1 MHNPVKAPAGGE
13 KRRQMIRNGKVIRSK
28 VFWIVVLL
36 MLSYRSLF
44 TVNEEEMVLVT
55 QFGRPVAEY
64 KEAGLR
70 VKWFF
75 QGLTRIDKRL
85 HLYNPRPSEYLTRD
99 KKNLLV
105 ETYVIWQV
113 QAPLQY
119 LRTVGDRSGAEMRL
133 HDIVW
138 SSVSADLGRTE
149 LSELVATDAEQVRL
163 EPLMENLTRECDE
176 ISRQRYGIRI
186 ASVDVKRINLPTQN
200 RESVYARMRAERDRI
215 AKKYRAEGEEEA
227 RKIRA
232 EADRQAEELLSAAY
246 KETEIIRGEA
256 DAKATRIYGRA
267 YSRDPE
273 FYQMVRTL
281 EAYQRILDDKT
292 TAVLSADS
300 ELLKLLTEGR
310 NGRLAR

>member
-1 MHNPVKAPAGGE
+1 MHYPVKAPADGG
-13 KRRQMIRNGKVIRSK
+13 KSRQPIRTGTVIRSK

-36 MLSYRSLF
+36 MVSYRSLF

-70 VKWFF
+70 IKWFF

-113 QAPLQY
+113 QEPLLY

-133 HDIVW
+133 HDMVW

-149 LSELVATDAEQVRL
+149 LSELVATEPEQVRL
-163 EPLMENLTRECDE
+163 ETLMEQLTRECNE
-176 ISRQRYGIRI
+176 TSRQRYGIRI

-246 KETEIIRGEA
+246 KQTEIIRGEA
-256 DAKATRIYGRA
+256 DAQATRIYGRA

-273 FYQMVRTL
+273 FYQMIRTL

>member
-1 MHNPVKAPAGGE
+1 MHYPVKAPADGE
-13 KRRQMIRNGKVIRSK
+13 KSRQSFRSRRVIRSK

-36 MLSYRSLF
+36 ILSYRSLF

-64 KEAGLR
+64 KGAGLR
-70 VKWFF
+70 FKWFF

-113 QAPLQY
+113 QEPLRY

-149 LSELVATDAEQVRL
+149 LSELVATDPEQVRL
-163 EPLMENLTRECDE
+163 ETLMEQLTRECNE
-176 ISRQRYGIRI
+176 VSRQRYGIRI

-246 KETEIIRGEA
+246 KQTEIIRGEA
-256 DAKATRIYGRA
+256 DAQAARIYGRA